1 MITNLKPN
9 QILLS
14 ENNVSNS
21 EVEKNVEAF
30 QYVGFWT
37 RFGAS
42 IIDSII
48 LIMITFPILFL
59 IYGGEYFYGG
69 ESVSGVLDF
78 VISYLFPLIA
88 TILFWIYK
96 SATPG
101 KIALLAKIVDA
112 KTGNKPSVKQS
123 VIRYI
128 GYYVSL
134 IPLGLGFFWIA
145 WDAKK
150 QGWHDKMAGT
160 VVIRSKNN
168 EGETS

>member
-1 MITNLKPN
+1 MSS
-9 QILLS
+9 S
-14 ENNVSNS
+14 EIEGNT
-21 EVEKNVEAF
+21 EAF

-42 IIDSII
+42 IIDTII

-69 ESVSGVLDF
+69 EMILGWPDFIVSYV
-78 VISYLFPLIA
+78 FPILAI
-88 TILFWIYK
+88 ILFWVYK

-101 KIALLAKIVDA
+101 KIALLAKIVDE
-112 KTGNKPSVKQS
+112 KTGNKPSIKQS

-134 IPLGLGFFWIA
+134 IPLGLGFFWVA
-145 WDAKK
+145 LDAKK

-160 VVIRSKNN
+160 VVIRTKNN
-168 EGETS
+168 SDENG

>member
-1 MITNLKPN
+1 
-9 QILLS
+9 
-14 ENNVSNS
+14 VSSS
-21 EVEKNVEAF
+21 EVEVNTEAF
-30 QYVGFWT
+30 HYVGFWT

-48 LIMITFPILFL
+48 VIMITFPFLYL

-69 ESVSGVLDF
+69 ESVTGVLDV
-78 VISYLFPLIA
+78 VISYVFPIVA

-112 KTGNKPSVKQS
+112 KTGNKPNVRQS
-123 VIRYI
+123 IIRYL

-134 IPLGLGFFWIA
+134 IPLGLGFFWVA

-160 VVIRSKNN
+160 VVIRVKNN
-168 EGETS
+168 ADEKG

>member
-1 MITNLKPN
+1 MSDNDVEVSTNTVK
-9 QILLS
+9 
-14 ENNVSNS
+14 
-21 EVEKNVEAF
+21 
-30 QYVGFWT
+30 YVGFWV

-48 LIMITFPILFL
+48 LVMVTFPILFF

-69 ESVSGVLDF
+69 GADSGILDF
-78 VISYLFPLIA
+78 IISYIFPLVA
-88 TILFWIYK
+88 TILFWLYK

-123 VIRYI
+123 IIRYLS
-128 GYYVSL
+128 YYLSL
-134 IPLGLGFFWIA
+134 LPLGLGFLWIA

-150 QGWHDKMAGT
+150 QGWHDKLAGT
-160 VVIRSKNN
+160 VVVRCEPN
-168 EGETS
+168 GEQ